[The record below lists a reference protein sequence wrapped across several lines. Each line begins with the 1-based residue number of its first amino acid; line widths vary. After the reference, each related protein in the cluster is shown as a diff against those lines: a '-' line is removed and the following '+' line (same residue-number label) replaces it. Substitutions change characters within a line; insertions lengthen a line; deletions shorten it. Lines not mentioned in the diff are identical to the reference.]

1 MAILEVE
8 HLEKRFGGTPVLQDV
23 SFTLEQGQTLA
34 ILDSSGSGKTTLLR
48 CLNALEQP
56 DAGCIRVAGETLFD
70 GGVRTA
76 QRGGRLPF
84 GLVFQAFHLFPQYT
98 VRENVTLAGRL
109 QAKRRPDYRANRREI
124 LQRIDDEAT
133 HLLGQVG
140 LLAQQTAIPASSP
153 AGSSSARGHRTGA
166 GPSRTCC
173 ALTSRRVR
181 WTRS

>member
-23 SFTLEQGQTLA
+23 SFSLEQGQTLA
-34 ILDSSGSGKTTLLR
+34 ILGSSGSGKTTLLR

-56 DAGCIRVAGETLFD
+56 DAGRIRVAGETLFD
-70 GGVRTA
+70 GGVRA
-76 QRGGRLPF
+76 AKRGGRLPF

-98 VRENVTLAGRL
+98 VRENVTLVGRL

-124 LQRIDDEAT
+124 LQRIDDEAAR
-133 HLLGQVG
+133 LLGQVG
-140 LLAQQTAIPASSP
+140 LLAQQDRYPASSP
-153 AGSSSARGHRTGA
+153 AGSSSAWPSRGRW
-166 GPSRTCC
+166 PCSRTCC
-173 ALTSRRVR
+173 ASTSRRAR

>member
-23 SFTLEQGQTLA
+23 SFSLEQGQTLA
-34 ILDSSGSGKTTLLR
+34 ILGSSGSGKTTLLR

-98 VRENVTLAGRL
+98 KTSRWPAACRQSAARTTART
-109 QAKRRPDYRANRREI
+109 AARSCSASTTRRPACSGRSACWPSRT
-124 LQRIDDEAT
+124 AT
-133 HLLGQVG
+133 
-140 LLAQQTAIPASSP
+140 PASSP
-153 AGSSSARGHRTGA
+153 AGSSSAWPSHGRW
-166 GPSRTCC
+166 PCSRTCC
-173 ALTSRRVR
+173 ALTSRRAR

>member
-34 ILDSSGSGKTTLLR
+34 ILGSSGSGKTTLLR

-76 QRGGRLPF
+76 QHGGRLPF

-124 LQRIDDEAT
+124 LQRIDDEAVR
-133 HLLGQVG
+133 LLGQVG
-140 LLAQQTAIPASSP
+140 LLAQQDRYPGQRPA
-153 AGSSSARGHRTGA
+153 
-166 GPSRTCC
+166 
-173 ALTSRRVR
+173 
-181 WTRS
+181 